1 MKSYISIIAILMT
14 SLTFS
19 QETMNEALPYATIPE
34 PSEKYTPGT
43 VVSRMIDG
51 LGFRYFWAT
60 EGLTEENLAFKPSED
75 GRNIAQTL
83 DHIYGL
89 SRTIV
94 NSAKK
99 QPTDFTVQLEE
110 LSTLEKRKRTLEN
123 FKTASELLKVTAD
136 LGEHKIVFINKN
148 GESEFPFWN
157 HINGPIEDAVWHV
170 GQIVMMRRAAGNPFN
185 SKVSLLTG
193 KVRD

>member
-1 MKSYISIIAILMT
+1 MKLYLSLIAILVT
-14 SLTFS
+14 GLTIA
-19 QETMNEALPYATIPE
+19 QETMNETLPYSTIPKA
-34 PSEKYTPGT
+34 PDTYTPGT

-51 LGFRYFWAT
+51 LGFRYYWAT
-60 EGLTEENLAFKPSED
+60 EGLTEENLAYKASEE
-75 GRNIAQTL
+75 GRTIAQTM

-99 QPTDFTVQLEE
+99 QPTDFTIPLEE
-110 LSTLEKRKRTLEN
+110 LSTMEKRKRTLEN
-123 FKTASELLKVTAD
+123 FKTASELFKVTED
-136 LGEHKIVFINKN
+136 LAEHKIVFINKN
-148 GESEFPFWN
+148 GKSEFPFWN
-157 HINGPIEDAVWHV
+157 HLNGPIEDAVWHA

-185 SKVSLLTG
+185 SKVSVFMG